1 MPRVDLA
8 SFAARYLQAG
18 LAVLPARRERKQPAV
33 TSWKKYQDSLP
44 TLDDIDR
51 WFVKANPDALC
62 IVCGVVSGNLEVL
75 DFDQK
80 AILYKEWAALVR
92 DEAPGLFER
101 LVIERSQSGG
111 IHVLYRSTEPVGGN
125 AVLAAEINDAVHATL
140 IETRGEGGLILCAP
154 TPGYELL
161 QGQLHALPVLSGDE
175 VETLRSAASALD
187 RRTPTMIPDTTSRSS
202 KSERDRPG
210 DRFNREGDLR
220 PTLERHG
227 WRRWRPGA
235 NEYWTRPGKAAGVSA
250 TFNGECFFVHSSNA
264 APFEHQRGYSKFTA
278 FTLLEHGGDFRKAAK
293 ALRRESPPPVVND
306 DSADADGVDGDA
318 LVQMLGKTDPR
329 SGRIALSPAHTLPTA
344 RAFIDRYYSHEDGP
358 TLHYTD
364 GAFYAWQNNRYI
376 AVEDAA
382 LRQRLQQWL
391 HTAVTPRMK
400 VRSGDVEF
408 TTFCANPRTVHDA
421 LAALQMHAHIDGAD
435 GGPRWIGEQE
445 EAPPP
450 RELLCFPA
458 LTLHIPSRRAMP
470 PTPRLFVT
478 NALEYD
484 YDAVAPAPVEWL
496 RFLRDL
502 FGDDAESV
510 ELLQEWFGYCL
521 VPDTRLQ
528 KMLLIVGPP
537 RSGKGTI
544 GRVLSGVVGQSNVA
558 GPTVGSLASRFGLH
572 SLVGKS
578 IAIVSDARFSGHDS
592 GTLVERLLCISGEDL
607 LTIDR
612 KYLSAV
618 TLRLTTRMMFLSNEI
633 PQLADAS
640 GALASR
646 FLILRLTE
654 SHLGR
659 EDEGL
664 LERLIVERAGILLW
678 ALEGLDR
685 LRARGRF
692 KAPASTGDIADS
704 IRDGG
709 SAIHAFLR
717 DRCQVGEG
725 LRIEGNAL
733 FEEWKSWCATRG
745 VQEAQTIQRFGVA
758 INAACPSA
766 RRRRTTGGAGFYE
779 GLRIKEASP

>member
-33 TSWKKYQDSLP
+33 TSWKKFQDSLP

-51 WFVKANPDALC
+51 WFVKATPDALC
-62 IVCGVVSGNLEVL
+62 IVCGAVSGNLEVL

-125 AVLAAEINDAVHATL
+125 AVLAAEINDAVQATL

-220 PTLERHG
+220 PILERHG
-227 WRRWRPGA
+227 WRLWRPGD

-264 APFEHQRGYSKFTA
+264 APFEHQKGYSKFAA

-293 ALRRESPPPVVND
+293 AVRRESPPPVVND

-329 SGRIALSPAHTLPTA
+329 SGRVALSPAHTLPTA
-344 RAFIDRYYSHEDGP
+344 IAFIERYYSHEHGP
-358 TLHYTD
+358 TLHHAD
-364 GAFYAWQNNRYI
+364 GAFYGWENNRY
-376 AVEDAA
+376 AVVEDAA
-382 LRQRLQQWL
+382 LGQRLQQWL
-391 HTAVTPRMK
+391 HTAVTPWMND
-400 VRSGDVEF
+400 RSGDVQF
-408 TTFCANPRTVHDA
+408 TSFRANPRTVRDA
-421 LAALQMHAHIDGAD
+421 LAALQMHAHLGGNG

-478 NALEYD
+478 SALEYD
-484 YDAVAPAPVEWL
+484 YDADAPAPVEWL
-496 RFLRDL
+496 RFLSGL

-664 LERLIVERAGILLW
+664 LERLLAERPGILLW

-692 KAPASTGDIADS
+692 KPPASTSDIGDS
-704 IRDGG
+704 MRDGG
-709 SAIHAFLR
+709 SPIQAFVRERCTIGDDLR
-717 DRCQVGEG
+717 SDVAELFQDWTSWAAAQGVHEA
-725 LRIEGNAL
+725 GN
-733 FEEWKSWCATRG
+733 
-745 VQEAQTIQRFGVA
+745 VQRFGVLLS
-758 INAACPSA
+758 AAFPKVT
-766 RRRRTTGGAGFYE
+766 RRRGTRNTFYQGIALTE
-779 GLRIKEASP
+779 RPR